1 MNLKIIS
8 LETFAKDIKRLHKKY
23 KQIAKDLKELQ
34 NILKDNPKSGIELG
48 HSCYKI
54 RLANSSIP
62 TGKSGGFRV
71 VYYYIDEENN
81 LYLMTIYSKTDIQNI
96 SDERIVEILK
106 NNDLA

>member
-8 LETFAKDIKRLHKKY
+8 LESFSKDIKRLHKKY

-34 NILKDNPKSGIELG
+34 DILKDNPKSGIELG
-48 HSCYKI
+48 GNCYKI
-54 RLANSSIP
+54 RLPNSSIP

-71 VYYYIDEENN
+71 IYYHIDEENN
-81 LYLMTIYSKTDIQNI
+81 LYLMAIYSKTDIQNI
-96 SDERIVEILK
+96 SDERIAEILK